1 MFKLW
6 FATPLWARVLLA
18 LFLGSI
24 QIGLEILFIGFNIH

>member
-1 MFKLW
+1 MLVRRMLRTLCK
-6 FATPLWARVLLA
+6 ATLLA